1 MGEYCIVVADGARA
15 RFFSLESAALPG
27 LESGPNL
34 VEQDCLINPEG
45 DTPPHELWSGDKS
58 GPSKSSS
65 GGPSH
70 AFDDHRSRHMDEF
83 MRRYANQI
91 TETALRLAKKQHA
104 KKLVLV
110 AEKRMLGFIRQQ
122 LVIPPNS
129 KIEVHDLAK
138 DLSKLDLKD
147 IHSHL
152 YKEGLLPK
160 RKGPTG

>member
-1 MGEYCIVVADGARA
+1 MGEYCVVVADGTRA

-91 TETALRLAKKQHA
+91 SKSASRLAK
-104 KKLVLV
+104 
-110 AEKRMLGFIRQQ
+110 
-122 LVIPPNS
+122 N
-129 KIEVHDLAK
+129 
-138 DLSKLDLKD
+138 
-147 IHSHL
+147 
-152 YKEGLLPK
+152 
-160 RKGPTG
+160 